1 MDPATFKSVGGEV
14 GLLAEA
20 DGEGVDAGGFV
31 EPVQEL
37 VSSAAMTIALAVA
50 I

>member
-1 MDPATFKSVGGEV
+1 VGGEI
-14 GLLAEA
+14 GRLPEA

-37 VSSAAMTIALAVA
+37 TSSAAVTIALAVA
-50 I
+50 IWPVID